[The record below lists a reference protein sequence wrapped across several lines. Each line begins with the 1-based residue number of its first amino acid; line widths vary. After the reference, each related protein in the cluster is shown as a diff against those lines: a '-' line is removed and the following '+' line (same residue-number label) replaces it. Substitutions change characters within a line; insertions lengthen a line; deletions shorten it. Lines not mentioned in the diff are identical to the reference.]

1 MWAIYTCTHF
11 VCVPIIHI
19 YKKYISIYIYIHS
32 TYMGSWGIKCRKLCI
47 CSLILNYVPCNLII
61 FLKDF
66 QFFCV
71 ICTQSFSLLQPN
83 LGVFFMV
90 EIFITHVYQ
99 RNIFKTIVHSL
110 ELLIKGEGKINSN
123 LQLNIKSLGS
133 DMISISEHLNFI

>member
-1 MWAIYTCTHF
+1 
-11 VCVPIIHI
+11 
-19 YKKYISIYIYIHS
+19 
-32 TYMGSWGIKCRKLCI
+32 
-47 CSLILNYVPCNLII
+47 
-61 FLKDF
+61 
-66 QFFCV
+66 
-71 ICTQSFSLLQPN
+71 
-83 LGVFFMV
+83 MV